1 MRGICIANAPRP
13 AMDIDL
19 IRTFEAIRE
28 TRSFTAAAR
37 QVGRTQSAVSLQMKR
52 LEDQLGRSLF
62 IRGRNP
68 VELSPHGEQFSI
80 YARRMLAAY
89 DDALAAFDR
98 RSVEGTV
105 VLGLPSDYAPRILPL
120 VLQRFVSIYPLARV
134 DIAIDESRHLV
145 RRLAEGAVDLA
156 FVTKGQGPTNSVEPV
171 FREPVVW
178 VGPLNDVHL
187 DDPLPLAIWSEDA
200 ITTRWMTEGLDG
212 IGRNHRIAVTSPD
225 ITGLRSAV
233 EAGLAVSVMAS
244 CSVTEKMRVLGSAEG
259 LPPLPILDVM
269 LERAHLKQSPVI
281 DRLEQH
287 LREAFRPA
295 DEV

>member
-1 MRGICIANAPRP
+1 
-13 AMDIDL
+13 MDIDL
-19 IRTFEAIRE
+19 IRTFEAICE

-52 LEDQLGRSLF
+52 LEEQIGRSLF
-62 IRGRNP
+62 IRGNP
-68 VELSPHGEQFSI
+68 VELTPHGEQFSVH
-80 YARRMLAAY
+80 ARRILDAY
-89 DDALAAFDR
+89 DDAMVAFDR

-120 VLQRFVSIYPLARV
+120 VLRRFVATYPLARV

-156 FVTKGQGPTNSVEPV
+156 FVTKGQGPTSSEEPV

-178 VGPLNDVHL
+178 VGPLNDTHL
-187 DDPLPLAIWSEDA
+187 ADPVPLAIWSEDA
-200 ITTRWMTEGLDG
+200 ITTRWMTEGLDN

-225 ITGLRSAV
+225 ITGLRAAV
-233 EAGLAVSVMAS
+233 EAGLAVSVMAG
-244 CSVTEKMRVLGSAEG
+244 CSVTERMHMLGAAEG
-259 LPPLPILDVM
+259 FPTLPILDVM
-269 LERAHLKQSPVI
+269 LERAHLKKSPVI

-287 LREAFRPA
+287 LRQAFAPLEAQPPQS
-295 DEV
+295 